1 MVSERVLKRWMREV
15 RNGHRPPQVLL
26 DELRR
31 LPFENVGVA
40 KLDTHRRLRRGIPE
54 VVFGEGKTPE
64 QLIRIIQRLLAMR
77 ELVLV
82 TRLDPSVFTDVH
94 RALPSLRYHPVAR
107 LAYHVPRGRLL
118 RRGFVAVLSGGT
130 SDLPIAEEAV
140 LTLELLGSRAVRLY
154 DVGVAGVHRLLSQW
168 RLLQRARVLV
178 VVAGMEGALPGVVA
192 GMVEAPVI
200 GVPVSTG
207 YGAAFSGVSAL
218 LTMLNSCSSGLT
230 VVNID
235 NGFGAGYAAA
245 LILAGHRRPVPSTP
259 AARRKRPSGGSSR

>member
-15 RNGHRPPQVLL
+15 RSGHRPPQVLL
-26 DELRR
+26 DELRC
-31 LPFENVGVA
+31 LPFENIGVA

-94 RALPSLRYHPVAR
+94 RALPSLCYHPVAR
-107 LAYHVPRGRLL
+107 LAYHVPRRRLL

-140 LTLELLGSRAVRLY
+140 LTLELLGSRAARLY
-154 DVGVAGVHRLLSQW
+154 DVGVAGVHRLLAQW

-178 VVAGMEGALPGVVA
+178 VVAGMEGALASVA
-192 GMVEAPVI
+192 AGLVRCPVI
-200 GVPVSTG
+200 AVPTSIG
-207 YGAAFSGVSAL
+207 YGANFHGIAPL
-218 LTMLNSCSSGLT
+218 LAMLNSCAPGVG

-235 NGFGAGYAAA
+235 NGFGAAY
-245 LILAGHRRPVPSTP
+245 LAHVINRQE
-259 AARRKRPSGGSSR
+259 